1 MELSKSVPEAKTLSE
16 RLAKFVDKE
25 AHWAAALYS
34 TQAVDILMRKPIFA
48 FLQMSAVAVL
58 VFVGFLLTLSPLK
71 MERVRRIRRH
81 CHVCHAAVFIRC
93 TSLQT
98 FPPTIQRNTTVTEKI
113 ERYNTSSV
121 VCWVAACFLLL
132 SFCFA
137 WLRSPRSGRVVFAL
151 GVLAVFL
158 SQGLVYVVWDPYNSD
173 LYVEM
178 NTNHFEVISFPF
190 THANTQVPLQ
200 ILRTDAGIRFEMRP
214 GLCRLVFGHA
224 TRIFNN
230 LGRAPVASGV
240 VLGHMYCRNNR
251 VYRAEFLHCG
261 DH

>member
-1 MELSKSVPEAKTLSE
+1 VELSKGVPEAKTLSE

-48 FLQMSAVAVL
+48 FVQMAAVAVL
-58 VFVGFLLTLSPLK
+58 IFVGFLLTLSPLK
-71 MERVRRIRRH
+71 MERVRILL
-81 CHVCHAAVFIRC
+81 
-93 TSLQT
+93 SLSYLSCCRFHSLLAQT

-121 VCWVAACFLLL
+121 ICWVAACFLLL

-158 SQGLVYVVWDPYNSD
+158 SQGLVYIVWDPYNSD
-173 LYVEM
+173 LYV
-178 NTNHFEVISFPF
+178 
-190 THANTQVPLQ
+190 
-200 ILRTDAGIRFEMRP
+200 
-214 GLCRLVFGHA
+214 
-224 TRIFNN
+224 
-230 LGRAPVASGV
+230 
-240 VLGHMYCRNNR
+240 
-251 VYRAEFLHCG
+251 
-261 DH
+261 

>member
-1 MELSKSVPEAKTLSE
+1 L
-16 RLAKFVDKE
+16 
-25 AHWAAALYS
+25 
-34 TQAVDILMRKPIFA
+34 FA
-48 FLQMSAVAVL
+48 
-58 VFVGFLLTLSPLK
+58 
-71 MERVRRIRRH
+71 
-81 CHVCHAAVFIRC
+81 
-93 TSLQT
+93 QT
-98 FPPTIQRNTTVTEKI
+98 FPPTILRNATVTEKI

-173 LYVEM
+173 LYVEN
-178 NTNHFEVISFPF
+178 NTNHFEVPSFSL
-190 THANTQVPLQ
+190 THANTQVSLQ
-200 ILRTDAGIRFEMRP
+200 IFRTDADISFKMRS
-214 GLCRLVFGHA
+214 GLCCVVCGNS

-230 LGRAPVASGV
+230 IGRASVAPGI
-240 VLGHMYCRNNR
+240 VLGYLHCWNNC
-251 VYRAEFLHCG
+251 VHRAEFLHCG